1 MILELIHLQYN
12 YMNIQKLLVLILLVV
27 KQGFQKLIVIANN
40 TGTAFE
46 CIIQQ
51 ESRYYSICN

>member
-1 MILELIHLQYN
+1 
-12 YMNIQKLLVLILLVV
+12 MNIQKLLVLILLVV